1 MVRTIRCNFCG
12 FDFLAS
18 AGACPH
24 CGRPALFPN
33 VTAAEDTEER
43 AALQKR
49 YDAALS
55 EGASR
60 GASNALLEFEK
71 ALAQCR
77 VVISRPLGEVQRLA
91 SSDKQLYA
99 TYYQLLSAGV
109 RLPSGSKWD
118 ILRALADEALFP
130 GYKENIRF
138 GALTLDHQGVSNYGE
153 CHLILCDD
161 MTRHRATL
169 FEENSTMWMK
179 HHDVKMAEA
188 DNLPRGYRSTWDDR
202 VKLGSAKL
210 ASKIMSTTPTDEFSS
225 ILMRQ
230 SSSSDADEFIEV
242 HVCGPLTIRSF
253 ASATLPLGATRAKRV
268 ICRAVVADLAKAS
281 VNVAIS

>member
-1 MVRTIRCNFCG
+1 MVRTIRCKYCG

-33 VTAAEDTEER
+33 VTAAEDPEEQ

-49 YDAALS
+49 YDAAIS
-55 EGASR
+55 EGASK
-60 GASNALLEFEK
+60 GASDALLEFEK
-71 ALAQCR
+71 ALAHAR
-77 VVISRPLGEVQRLA
+77 AVISRPLGEVQRLA

-99 TYYQLLSAGV
+99 TYYQLLEAGV

-118 ILRALADEALFP
+118 ILRAVADEALFP
-130 GYKENIRF
+130 GYKGNIRF

-153 CHLILCDD
+153 CHLILRDD
-161 MTRHRATL
+161 MIRHRATI

-179 HHDVKMAEA
+179 HHEVKMAEA
-188 DNLPRGYRSTWDDR
+188 DKLPRGYRSIWDDR
-202 VKLGSAKL
+202 AKLGSAKL
-210 ASKIMSTTPTDEFSS
+210 ASKITSSTTKEEFSS

-230 SSSSDADEFIEV
+230 SVSSDADEFIEV
-242 HVCGPLTIRSF
+242 QVCGPLTIRSF
-253 ASATLPLGATRAKRV
+253 AHVTLPVGATRAKRV
-268 ICRAVVADLAKAS
+268 ICRALVAELAKAS
-281 VNVAIS
+281 VNVEVG